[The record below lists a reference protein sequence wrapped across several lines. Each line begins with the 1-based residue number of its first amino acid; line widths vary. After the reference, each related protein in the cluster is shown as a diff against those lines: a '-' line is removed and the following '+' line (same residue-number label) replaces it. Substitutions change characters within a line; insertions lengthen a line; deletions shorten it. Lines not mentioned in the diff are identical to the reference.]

1 MWAVREVRFSESLEA
16 IRKPL
21 KNPLLFFF
29 FFFFLGPDIAYE
41 NSRARSHIGAAGVVY
56 TTATATLD
64 PNSICDLCHSLQC
77 WILNPLREARV
88 QTHILTDII
97 SGS

>member
-1 MWAVREVRFSESLEA
+1 MGSEGGEVF
-16 IRKPL
+16 RKFRSNKETTEKSPA
-21 KNPLLFFF
+21 FF